1 MPEEN
6 NVVPKRGRGRPRMTA
21 EEKAIAKQKR
31 KTGELPTV
39 RRNRP
44 DLANFGHENVQTG
57 DNSKYLTHVMV
68 TMSQPKIDISDP
80 EQVQERIQWY
90 FGHCVSSDMKPTV
103 KGLCNA
109 LKITRKALWDWKNG
123 TYRPGSHQ
131 DIILQAYDT
140 LEELWENYM
149 LNGKINP
156 VSGIFLGKNQWGY
169 SDKQEF
175 VLTPNNGIDEV
186 NAVDLEAKYAELPDD

>member
-1 MPEEN
+1 
-6 NVVPKRGRGRPRMTA
+6 MTP

-31 KTGELPTV
+31 ESGELPKIV
-39 RRNRP
+39 RP
-44 DLANFGHENVQTG
+44 DRANYGLADVGKG
-57 DNSKYLTHVMV
+57 DNAKYLQHVMV
-68 TMSQPKIDISDP
+68 TMSQPNIDISDP
-80 EQVQERIQWY
+80 VQVQERIQWY
-90 FGHCVSSDMKPTV
+90 FHHCVSSDMKPTV
-103 KGLCNA
+103 KGLCNS

-149 LNGKINP
+149 LSGKINP

-169 SDKQEF
+169 SDKQEY
-175 VLTPNNGIDEV
+175 VLTPNTGGIDEV
-186 NAVDLEAKYAELPDD
+186 SKDDLEAKYAELPD